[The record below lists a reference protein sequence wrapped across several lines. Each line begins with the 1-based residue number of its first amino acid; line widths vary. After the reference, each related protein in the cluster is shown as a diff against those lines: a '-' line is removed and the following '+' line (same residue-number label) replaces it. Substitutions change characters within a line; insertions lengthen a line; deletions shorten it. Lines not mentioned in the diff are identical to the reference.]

1 MLRLISSAY
10 ALDTITT
17 TIRTVINTNMI
28 HATDF
33 LERVKDARMAK
44 YDEQV
49 EMGEKLIAII
59 ADALRKRTTSDA
71 VECKMRVSLMNG
83 LETNAITRDTVME
96 SMNTYGYKIEFA
108 IAKLETGIHDTP
120 RSTYL
125 VMTISPVLD

>member
-1 MLRLISSAY
+1 
-10 ALDTITT
+10 
-17 TIRTVINTNMI
+17 
-28 HATDF
+28 
-33 LERVKDARMAK
+33 MAK